1 MYFDVKHAKL
11 SSSYDVQLTFEDGSA
26 GKVDLR
32 NYVKEGTVFSKFSDP
47 AYLRTMRVEYGTLV
61 WGEGE
66 VDIAPEAL
74 YQEATGR
81 IIDYGKR
88 DKAVS

>member
-1 MYFDVKHAKL
+1 MYFDVKHAEL
-11 SSSYDVQLTFEDGSA
+11 SGGHNVQLTFEDGSA

-32 NYVKEGTVFSKFSDP
+32 NYIKEGTVFSRLGDP
-47 AYLRTMRVEYGTLV
+47 AYMSTMRVEYGTLV

-81 IIDYGKR
+81 TIDYSRR